1 MIAWYENNL
10 LNHPVI
16 VNAIN
21 EDKTVKDRYLDNKI
35 WNKAISKGFQKVFAN
50 YEIVPL

>member
-16 VNAIN
+16 INTIN
-21 EDKTVKDRYLDNKI
+21 EDKTVKDNYLDNKI
-35 WNKAISKGFQKVFAN
+35 WNKAISKG
-50 YEIVPL
+50 I